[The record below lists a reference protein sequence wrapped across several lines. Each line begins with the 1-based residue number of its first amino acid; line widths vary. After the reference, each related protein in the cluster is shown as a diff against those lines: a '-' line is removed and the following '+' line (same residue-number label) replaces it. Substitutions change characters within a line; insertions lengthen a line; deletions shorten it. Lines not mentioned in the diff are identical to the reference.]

1 MKAVLMTGISA
12 DKLDATYGA
21 DDGEGRQVTIRSV
34 IDDAA
39 KAYASLYKKGLVKP
53 TSSTL
58 STETQNDPDYLEF
71 RAKMRWLYDAIG
83 DTMDV
88 SVSYPWSTYWY
99 TGMTP
104 QQVYDMA
111 YQCDA
116 YYGNPLKGQT

>member
-1 MKAVLMTGISA
+1 MSA
-12 DKLDATYGA
+12 
-21 DDGEGRQVTIRSV
+21 
-34 IDDAA
+34 
-39 KAYASLYKKGLVKP
+39 
-53 TSSTL
+53 
-58 STETQNDPDYLEF
+58 ETQNDPDYLEF

-111 YQCDA
+111 I
-116 YYGNPLKGQT
+116 P

>member
-1 MKAVLMTGISA
+1 MEVWQLDQLQFAVPPTQMKAVLMTGIPA

-53 TSSTL
+53 TGSIL
-58 STETQNDPDYLEF
+58 SAETQNDPDYLEF

-104 QQVYDMA
+104 
-111 YQCDA
+111 
-116 YYGNPLKGQT
+116 

>member
-1 MKAVLMTGISA
+1 MKAVLMTGIPA

-39 KAYASLYKKGLVKP
+39 KAYASLYKNGLVKP
-53 TSSTL
+53 TGSTL

-71 RAKMRWLYDAIG
+71 KAKMRWLYDAIG

-88 SVSYPWSTYWY
+88 SVPIRGVR
-99 TGMTP
+99 TGTR
-104 QQVYDMA
+104 A
-111 YQCDA
+111 
-116 YYGNPLKGQT
+116 